1 MKRTFCLLVAVVAL
15 AWTTVQAADSTQ
27 ITGYI
32 SDSACG
38 AKHLGDNAACVKGC
52 ISKGE
57 KPVFVDESK
66 KQVWT
71 IDNPD
76 SVKDFYGAKVV
87 VTGTSNAT
95 NMSVH
100 IDSVS
105 AAK

>member
-1 MKRTFCLLVAVVAL
+1 MKRAFYVLVAVAAFAL
-15 AWTTVQAADSTQ
+15 TAGYAADSTQ

-38 AKHLGDNAACVKGC
+38 AKHLGDNTACVKGC
-52 ISKGE
+52 ISHGE
-57 KPVFVDESK
+57 KPVFVDAAQK
-66 KQVWT
+66 KVWK

-87 VTGTSNAT
+87 VTATSDAA

-100 IDSVS
+100 IDSV
-105 AAK
+105 AASK

>member
-1 MKRTFCLLVAVVAL
+1 MKRAFYVLAAVAAL
-15 AWTTVQAADSTQ
+15 ALTTAYAADSTQ

-38 AKHLGDNAACVKGC
+38 AKHLGDNTACVKGC
-52 ISKGE
+52 ISHGE
-57 KPVFVDESK
+57 KPVFVDADK
-66 KQVWT
+66 KQVWK

-87 VTGTSNAT
+87 VNAT
-95 NMSVH
+95 SDASSMSVH
-100 IDSVS
+100 IDSVA